1 MDGAQIGGLLWQSD
15 NRDSDPE
22 SRVDAQELRQQLI
35 EGIDALNEQ
44 ERLVLSMY
52 YYENLTMK
60 EIGGILGVSE
70 QRIGQINRKLIQK
83 LRDKLER
90 YMKG

>member
-1 MDGAQIGGLLWQSD
+1 
-15 NRDSDPE
+15 
-22 SRVDAQELRQQLI
+22 
-35 EGIDALNEQ
+35 
-44 ERLVLSMY
+44 MY

>member
-1 MDGAQIGGLLWQSD
+1 MT
-15 NRDSDPE
+15 E
-22 SRVDAQELRQQLI
+22 S
-35 EGIDALNEQ
+35 
-44 ERLVLSMY
+44 
-52 YYENLTMK
+52 
-60 EIGGILGVSE
+60 GGIRGVSE